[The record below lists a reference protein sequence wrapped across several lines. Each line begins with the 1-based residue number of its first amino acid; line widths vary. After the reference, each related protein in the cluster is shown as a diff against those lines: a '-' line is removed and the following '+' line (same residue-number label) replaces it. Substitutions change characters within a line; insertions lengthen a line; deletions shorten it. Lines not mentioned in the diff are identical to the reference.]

1 MFPFYFSGVNSSML
15 SQNPADSINL
25 SWNMWNARNAANS
38 IMYMTPSFNAA
49 IFDFPEVM
57 TFGNNLLN
65 PALAIQQTLNSFNNG
80 TWMNGVNGGSWF
92 NNMFKSPWA
101 DNNTTPGGGTTDAE
115 KAENNLKQ
123 KQYDKLKAV
132 LKSYKEN
139 SKTLTDEQEAK
150 LETALNKGGKIEEKL
165 DALKAVYKE
174 LDFKELR
181 KALLALDENKKALNE
196 MGYNFNDAKYSFK
209 NLEADEGITHD
220 ITKIRDEIAEK
231 KYDVLQNYATKS
243 DSNEG
248 ILKLIS
254 YWNDEYNDADGKD
267 NNDNRS
273 IIRHIATNLPTDN
286 AAKKNAK
293 ETVGS
298 LVNALVNKAK
308 DVSAR
313 IGDCDKLD
321 KARTELENLST
332 TTKNRFD
339 KSNLNKLAEKFE
351 EVYARIRI
359 AEAEELSAKIRK
371 DYAFL
376 NDISES
382 DTDFVNTNLV
392 VEDVKADLEAE
403 DVTIPKDL
411 DNINDGDNDGDDT
424 KNVQQQVKKLYDN
437 GDLRDTACN
446 EPEVYYSDKN
456 KKHYMIKDGEFVEL
470 KNVSEIKEDG
480 SCVLTDGTSKKLE
493 EVETSKVDPATLK
506 TDGKSGKES
515 KDETVEETLS
525 GQNATG
531 MRGIANENGMT
542 STGITGY
549 YQKGKHYYKYNEETQ
564 EMELLSGVTKV
575 NNDGTV
581 VKNGQTIA
589 VREVESPEVSG
600 KILRQKLAG
609 NTEERDYTIVRKKLN
624 SFSLYDAPEEIV
636 KFLKA
641 YDDERS
647 WLAQY
652 NSRITAQI
660 VTENGINDADKENY
674 IKMIAEKVLLVAEK
688 ANIGQDDDIMQDL
701 QEIANGTHE
710 VKFWSSDFC
719 QWNSNKTIAVAK
731 KLDKLIDQVIDKYDE
746 LSAEDKAADTD
757 ETES

>member
-174 LDFKELR
+174 LDSKELR
-181 KALLALDENKKALNE
+181 KALLALDENKKTLNE

-321 KARTELENLST
+321 KVRTELENLST

-624 SFSLYDAPEEIV
+624 SFSLYDDPEEIV

-731 KLDKLIDQVIDKYDE
+731 KLDKLINQVIDKYDE

>member
-80 TWMNGVNGGSWF
+80 TWMNVVIGGSWF
-92 NNMFKSPWA
+92 NNMFKSA
-101 DNNTTPGGGTTDAE
+101 CSYSDSANSGKTDKE
-115 KAENNLKQ
+115 KAENKLMQ

-132 LKSYKEN
+132 LKSYYEN
-139 SKTLTDEQEAK
+139 YKDLPDDQASI

-174 LDFKELR
+174 LDSKELR
-181 KALLALDENKKALNE
+181 KALLALDENKLALDK
-196 MGYNFNDAKYSFK
+196 MGYNFDDTKYSYK
-209 NLEADEGITHD
+209 NEDDQKFRKAITPMYAQVAEGIYDTLQAY
-220 ITKIRDEIAEK
+220 IPNAE
-231 KYDVLQNYATKS
+231 
-243 DSNEG
+243 SNDG

-254 YWNDEYNDADGKD
+254 YWNDEYKGVNE
-267 NNDNRS
+267 RS
-273 IIRHIATNLPTDN
+273 IIRFIAKNFPKDS
-286 AAKKNAK
+286 AKQKNAK
-293 ETVGS
+293 ETVTAM
-298 LVNALVNKAK
+298 VTALVNKAK
-308 DVSAR
+308 EVSGR
-313 IGDCDKLD
+313 IGDCEKLD
-321 KARTELENLST
+321 KAQEELMKQLT
-332 TTKNRFD
+332 AT
-339 KSNLNKLAEKFE
+339 NKDFKAETLKTLANKFE

-382 DTDFVNTNLV
+382 DTDFVNANLV

-624 SFSLYDAPEEIV
+624 SFSLYDDPEEIV

-660 VTENGINDADKENY
+660 VTENGINVADKENY

-710 VKFWSSDFC
+710 VKFWSSDFW
-719 QWNSNKTIAVAK
+719 QWNTNKTIAVVK
-731 KLDKLIDQVIDKYDE
+731 KLDKLINQVIDKYDE

>member
-25 SWNMWNARNAANS
+25 SWNMWNAQNAANS
-38 IMYMTPSFNAA
+38 IMYMTPSFNTA
-49 IFDFPEVM
+49 FYDFPEVM

-92 NNMFKSPWA
+92 NNMFKSPWSNS
-101 DNNTTPGGGTTDAE
+101 DSSNSGKTDKE
-115 KAENNLKQ
+115 KAENKLMQ

-132 LKSYKEN
+132 LKSYYEN
-139 SKTLTDEQEAK
+139 YKDLPDDQASI

-165 DALKAVYKE
+165 DALKSVYKE
-174 LDFKELR
+174 LDSKELR
-181 KALLALDENKKALNE
+181 KALLSLEKTELSK
-196 MGYNFNDAKYSFK
+196 MGYNFDNKKFSFK
-209 NLEADEGITHD
+209 IENEENEKLTRAITTMD
-220 ITKIRDEIAEK
+220 TEIAEH
-231 KYDVLQNYATKS
+231 KYDTLQVYVPNTETN
-243 DSNEG
+243 DG
-248 ILKLIS
+248 IMELIS
-254 YWNDEYNDADGKD
+254 YWNDEHKD
-267 NNDNRS
+267 DNNRS
-273 IIRHIATNLPTDN
+273 IIRYIASKFPSDD
-286 AAKKNAK
+286 AAKQNAK
-293 ETVGS
+293 ETISRMVES
-298 LVNALVNKAK
+298 LINKAK
-308 DVSAR
+308 EVED
-313 IGDCDKLD
+313 
-321 KARTELENLST
+321 ELECGEEF
-332 TTKNRFD
+332 TKAHEALLKQLKATNAKFEASSL
-339 KSNLNKLAEKFE
+339 KTLATKFE

-359 AEAEELSAKIRK
+359 AEAKGLNEKLQK
-371 DYAFL
+371 DYSFL
-376 NDISES
+376 NDISSS
-382 DTDFVNTNLV
+382 DTDFVDTKLV
-392 VEDVKADLEAE
+392 VEDVKADLKAE
-403 DVTIPKDL
+403 GIMFPKDL
-411 DNINDGDNDGDDT
+411 DNINDGDNDDDDT
-424 KNVQQQVKKLYDN
+424 RTVQQQVKDLYDN

-446 EPEVYYSDKN
+446 EPKVYYSDKN

-470 KNVSEIKEDG
+470 KNVKQIEKDG
-480 SCVLTDGTSKKLE
+480 SCLLEDGTSKKLE
-493 EVETSKVDPATLK
+493 EVETLKVDPDTLK
-506 TDGKSGKES
+506 TDDKSDKEA
-515 KDETVEETLS
+515 KTETVAETLS

-531 MRGIANENGMT
+531 MRGIADENGMT

-624 SFSLYDAPEEIV
+624 SFSLYDDPEEIV

-674 IKMIAEKVLLVAEK
+674 IKMIAEKVLLVVEK

-710 VKFWSSDFC
+710 VKFWSSDFW
-719 QWNSNKTIAVAK
+719 QWNSNKTMAVAL